1 MAENK
6 NSFLGAR
13 MNKDIDGRLTPSNE
27 YRNAVNVSVTR
38 SEAADVGTLQN
49 VLGNKKIRD
58 FNVVS
63 GDAGMGLQ
71 CIGTLAD
78 ATNNRL
84 FVFLTNYNDITPL
97 GTYSATAKNYIYV
110 YNNLI
115 DDAVLLVEGAFLNF
129 SISKPILAV
138 NILEDLL
145 FWTDNRNQPR
155 RINIS
160 RAATA
165 SYYTTEDQIS
175 VSKPSPVRPIS
186 LHKELLLSPGVFET
200 TMQNVTEEFL
210 LNGFLNPYY
219 EPNYVGDST
228 YLEDRFVRF
237 SYRFVFEDGEYSI
250 IAPFTQIAY
259 IPKQDGYFLYKPP
272 ATGATEPEQ
281 DDESAAYRSTIVSFM
296 QNKVNKITLR
306 IVLPGPANTLN
317 SLFKISEI
325 EILYK
330 DADELAVSVVDSI
343 PVNPTF
349 NGNTALIYEYEYQS
363 KKPYKTLPN
372 RDIIRVNDR
381 TPIKALGQ
389 EIISNRV
396 VYANY
401 QDKFTYKKYL
411 DYNVGYSDKT
421 EYNSGVLDSTSLVE
435 YPNHSLKQNRN
446 YQVGVVLCDK
456 FGRESGVILSDRI
469 TAEDPSIFGASSL
482 YVPYR
487 KENETPVYQWPGYSL
502 KILFNSQISPAEP
515 GADGWPGLYNGIATD
530 PGYNPLGWYSYKI
543 VVRQTEQDYYNVY
556 LPGTMAA
563 YPRTDPI
570 TPPKELGKTSHI
582 VLLNDNINKVP
593 RDLKEVGPTQLI
605 FRSSVVLFPRVMNT
619 QEVWTNEQS
628 YPGSEYA
635 IASSIGTIRSLFL
648 ADESATATNIAV
660 AYDGFYS
667 SESNPLVARLSTF
680 TKLGVVDT
688 APDEVVNLS
697 ILETKP
703 FESKLDIYWETSSVG
718 IIEELNAAILSGT
731 DGAASIGGWDSFLL
745 QESASPGDIVVN
757 DIVFRSTAGDL
768 VIPNEVI
775 LSDVRNI
782 NGDSRLDRF
791 LIEDSGVGSYRLVVA
806 PNKYFYY
813 GYNANSLE
821 SYIFSIEVKSGA
833 PQSTTF
839 FNRVGAL
846 DNVLI
851 EISPLPP
858 DTINKA
864 SGEIDIFN
872 FDAVNGSN
880 PLGGNSTSD
889 ITWSITGSSIFSI
902 TPDGLLQNLDQTAEG
917 TYAISVKATEA
928 AGTFDIVEI
937 SVVYPFKNTVLFSS
951 WQTKSLTN
959 GSDSTTGTI
968 TITGADVAF
977 YAEAIGDSSAVTSTD
992 ITVNGVPR
1000 SVIAQGSPAVRS
1012 SPVILPAG
1020 NYTYSVSVDVN
1031 SGSGAG
1037 GIVFTQPAP

>member
-84 FVFLTNYNDITPL
+84 FMFLTNYNDITPL

-129 SISKPILAV
+129 SISRPILAV

-175 VSKPSPVRPIS
+175 VSKPSPVYPIS
-186 LHKELLLSPGVFET
+186 LHKELPLSPGVFET

-210 LNGFLNPYY
+210 PNGVQNPYY

-259 IPKQDGYFLYKPP
+259 VPKQDGYFLYKPP
-272 ATGATEPEQ
+272 LNGTAEPEK

-330 DADELAVSVVDSI
+330 DASELAVSVIDSI

-411 DYNVGYSDKT
+411 DYNVGYGDKA

-446 YQVGVVLCDK
+446 YQVGVILCDK
-456 FGRESGVILSDRI
+456 FGRESGVILSDKI
-469 TAEDPSIFGASSL
+469 TAADPTIFGASSL

-502 KILFNSQISPAEP
+502 KILFNSSISPKEP
-515 GADGWPGLYNGIATD
+515 GADGWPGLYNGVTTD

-556 LPGTMAA
+556 LPGTMAS
-563 YPRTDPI
+563 YPVTK
-570 TPPKELGKTSHI
+570 PPSAAIELGKTSHI

-593 RDLKEVGPTQLI
+593 RDLKEVGPAQLM
-605 FRSSVVLFPRVMNT
+605 FRSSAVLFPRVMNT
-619 QEVWTNEQS
+619 TEVWTNEQS

-648 ADESATATNIAV
+648 ADAPSATLGAD
-660 AYDGFYS
+660 YEGFYG
-667 SESNPLVARLSTF
+667 SESNPLVARLATF
-680 TKLGVVDT
+680 TKLGVIDT
-688 APDEVVNLS
+688 VQNEVINLS
-697 ILETKP
+697 IFETKP

-718 IIEELNAAILSGT
+718 IIEDLNAAILSGT
-731 DGAASIGGWDSFLL
+731 DGAAVIEGWDSFFLE
-745 QESASPGDIVVN
+745 ESSSPGGIVVN
-757 DIVFRSTAGDL
+757 NIIFKNTIGNL
-768 VIPNEVI
+768 VIPDEVI
-775 LSDVRNI
+775 LLDVKNI

-791 LIEDSGVGSYRLVVA
+791 LIEDSGAGSYRLVVA

-821 SYIFSIEVKSGA
+821 SYIFSIQVKSGT
-833 PQSTTF
+833 PQSTVF
-839 FNRVGAL
+839 FNQTGAL

-851 EISPLPP
+851 TISPLPP
-858 DTINKA
+858 PTINKA
-864 SGEIDIFN
+864 SGDINIFDFN
-872 FDAVNGSN
+872 AVNGSN

-889 ITWSITGSSIFSI
+889 ITWSITGSPIFSI
-902 TPDGLLQNLDQTAEG
+902 TQDGVLQNLDQTAEG
-917 TYAISVKATEA
+917 SYIISVKATEA
-928 AGTFDIVEI
+928 AGTFDVVEV
-937 SVVYPFKNTVLFSS
+937 SVVYPVKNSVLFSS
-951 WQTKSLTN
+951 WYRDSSTN
-959 GSDSTTGTI
+959 STTSTTGTV

-977 YAEAIGDSSAVTSTD
+977 RAEAIGFSSATTVTK
-992 ITVNGVPR
+992 ITVN
-1000 SVIAQGSPAVRS
+1000 SIAEQVTKTGSPSATS
-1012 SPVILPAG
+1012 SPIVLPAG
-1020 NYTYSVSVDVN
+1020 AYNYFVEVKT
-1031 SGSGAG
+1031 SGGTGAG
-1037 GIVFTQPAP
+1037 GFVFAQPAP